1 MVKWQVMFTDWI
13 SSREDAIIQQKVLI
27 TIPIATYRSCDSANQ
42 RCHTLRSWCNSN
54 MASASSLVAG
64 SSDEPIRLMVSA
76 THRSSSCRS
85 AWNLC
90 NVYAAARASL
100 RRRASC
106 CNERQ
111 FSWSSDSLLRIGA
124 DRSGCF
130 CDRRRASPSCSY
142 WNQMKCLQYN
152 VFMQIFGLKWQF
164 TVMNF
169 HLYHLSI
176 TDIKMLDLHS
186 WLLFYM
192 GVKFGLSQWE
202 GNIC

>member
-1 MVKWQVMFTDWI
+1 MFTAWI
-13 SSREDAIIQQKVLI
+13 SSKEDAVQRKVLN
-27 TIPIATYRSCDSANQ
+27 TIPVATYRFCDLANH

-54 MASASSLVAG
+54 MASASALVAG

-76 THRSSSCRS
+76 THTPSSCRS

-90 NVYAAARASL
+90 RVYAAFRASL

-142 WNQMKCLQYN
+142 WKRKKCIQYN
-152 VFMQIFGLKWQF
+152 VSMQVFGLK
-164 TVMNF
+164 
-169 HLYHLSI
+169 
-176 TDIKMLDLHS
+176 
-186 WLLFYM
+186 
-192 GVKFGLSQWE
+192 
-202 GNIC
+202 